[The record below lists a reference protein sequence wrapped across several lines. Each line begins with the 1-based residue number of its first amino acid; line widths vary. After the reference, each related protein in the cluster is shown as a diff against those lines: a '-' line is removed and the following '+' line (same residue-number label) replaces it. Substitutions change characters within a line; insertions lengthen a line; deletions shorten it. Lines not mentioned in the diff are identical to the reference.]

1 MTVSEACLY
10 VAADLKMSIVLHLGG
25 SVGFN
30 PTDYSALEGSGSV
43 TVTVELSVATEIDIV
58 VELVTS
64 AGTAA
69 SGKQLAVVK
78 L

>member
-1 MTVSEACLY
+1 MTISV
-10 VAADLKMSIVLHLGG
+10 ILHLGG

-30 PTDYSALEGSGSV
+30 PTVYSALEGSGSV
-43 TVTVELSVATEIDIV
+43 TVTVDLSVATEIDIV

-69 SGKQLAVVK
+69 SGKQQFNTKHSIYLISVGGM
-78 L
+78 

>member
-1 MTVSEACLY
+1 
-10 VAADLKMSIVLHLGG
+10 MSVLLHLGG

-43 TVTVELSVATEIDIV
+43 TVTVELSVTTEINVV

-64 AGTAA
+64 AGIAA
-69 SGKQLAVVK
+69 SGKQQFNTKHLSVGSR
-78 L
+78 